1 MAANWKPGW
10 ANEKIFSAL
19 RAEFCP
25 TWPETLPAPLVR
37 IWSYATVPSVFSV
50 PTDAVMAVVCNC
62 SVPTRWSKKFDPSI
76 RLDTINT
83 ETWQTDVDGQT
94 DVVKQIKKLSWCWQT
109 RATRLEVSQGHQTL
123 YCTIPYF
130 RYSFILVFYRNFVPK
145 THRFEI
151 LNFNNAV
158 TLKTGLGVRQGRWK
172 YHHSIQ
178 HRTSYWLS
186 IVTGSIVSFLRYS
199 M

>member
-1 MAANWKPGW
+1 MGRVGNRYVWQGGQTENQGGQTKKFFRLFAPNFAHPGLKPCRRPW
-10 ANEKIFSAL
+10 S
-19 RAEFCP
+19 EFEV
-25 TWPETLPAPLVR
+25 TPLSPVYLVSPLMQLWR
-37 IWSYATVPSVFSV
+37 WCVT
-50 PTDAVMAVVCNC
+50 
-62 SVPTRWSKKFDPSI
+62 VPTRWSKKFDPSI
-76 RLDTINT
+76 RLDKINT

-123 YCTIPYF
+123 YCTIPYV

-158 TLKTGLGVRQGRWK
+158 TLKTGLGVRQGHWK
-172 YHHSIQ
+172 CYRLIEPI
-178 HRTSYWLS
+178 RLP
-186 IVTGSIVSFLRYS
+186 IDVL
-199 M
+199 